1 MLRDARVARL
11 ATADAHGA
19 PHVIPVCFV
28 FVRGAIYSAIDAKPK
43 RTSPR
48 GLRRVRNIL
57 ANPRVALVVDHY
69 DEDWD
74 RLWYV
79 LVQGTAT
86 IVDRGGD
93 HSRAI
98 ARLRAKYRQ
107 YRTMRLDTRPVIKI
121 SRLKIAG
128 WEARQGRG
136 DRAVTAPRQR
146 PRPAGRG
153 KPPKQKKMSR
163 LRFRLRSREKMRRGS
178 SRVCVRAP

>member
-1 MLRDARVARL
+1 MSARGARPVAGILLRDARVARL

-28 FVRGAIYSAIDAKPK
+28 FDRGAIYSAIDAKPK

-48 GLRRVRNIL
+48 RLRRVRNIM

-69 DEDWD
+69 DEDWE

-93 HSRAI
+93 HRRAI

-107 YRTMRLDTRPVIKI
+107 YRTMRLETRPLIKI
-121 SRLKIAG
+121 SPLKIAAWDG
-128 WEARQGRG
+128 RRDRG
-136 DRAVTAPRQR
+136 DRAVTAPQRQ
-146 PRPAGRG
+146 PRPARRR
-153 KPPKQKKMSR
+153 KPPKQ
-163 LRFRLRSREKMRRGS
+163 EK
-178 SRVCVRAP
+178 